1 MKKITTVFLIIVLTL
16 ALTACS
22 SGGEG
27 SETEETAKSF
37 PMTVTD
43 YLGTEMEF
51 TEAPQ
56 RIASLS
62 PSCTEILFALGLG
75 DQVVGVSNWCTYP
88 KAAQSI
94 EKIGDTNSGNVEKII
109 ELEADVVFVSGQ
121 TAADSVSALNEAGIN
136 VYSIG
141 AKDLDGI
148 YKGITDV
155 GQITGTSEKAA
166 EIVDGMKKEAEEIK
180 TEFAK
185 YDTKSVFIDLG
196 DLYSSSKE
204 DYLGNS
210 LNLIN
215 AKNIAL
221 NFDYSSPQLSAEKII
236 QENPQVYL
244 CFSSEKEFVKPD
256 GFDQIDAFK
265 NKEVYFIPYEDPTM
279 DKITRNGPR
288 FLEGLKALG
297 ELIHTGKLD
306 D

>member
-1 MKKITTVFLIIVLTL
+1 MKKITAVFLITVL
-16 ALTACS
+16 AFSFTACG
-22 SGGEG
+22 SGGED
-27 SETEETAKSF
+27 SEAEGTAKSF

-56 RIASLS
+56 KIASLS

-88 KAAQSI
+88 KEAQSI

-109 ELEADVVFVSGQ
+109 ELDADVVFVSGQ
-121 TAADSVSALNEAGIN
+121 TAADSVSALSEAGIN

-155 GQITGTSEKAA
+155 GQITDTSQKAS
-166 EIVDGMKKEAEEIK
+166 EIVNDMKKEAKKIK
-180 TEFAK
+180 AEFAQ
-185 YDTKSVFIDLG
+185 YDKKSVFIDLG

-210 LNLIN
+210 LDLIN
-215 AKNIAL
+215 AENIAL

-236 QENPQVYL
+236 EENPQVYL

-265 NKEVYFIPYEDPTM
+265 NKEVYFIPYENPTM

-288 FLEGLKALG
+288 FLEGLETLG
-297 ELIHTGKLD
+297 KLIHTGKLD

>member
-1 MKKITTVFLIIVLTL
+1 MKKIISIFLITILTF
-16 ALTACS
+16 TAAACGAD
-22 SGGEG
+22 SGDGKEK
-27 SETEETAKSF
+27 TNDQTF

-43 YLGTEMEF
+43 YLGTDMEF
-51 TEAPQ
+51 EEAPQ

-75 DQVVGVSNWCTYP
+75 DKVVGVSNWCTYP
-88 KAAQSI
+88 KEAQDI
-94 EKIGDTNSGNVEKII
+94 EKVGDTNNGNVEKII
-109 ELEADVVFVSGQ
+109 ELDADVVFVSGQ

-141 AKDLDGI
+141 AKNLDGI

-155 GQITGTSEKAA
+155 GQITDTSEKAA
-166 EIVDGMKKEAEEIK
+166 EIVAGMKNEAEDIK

-185 YDTKSVFIDLG
+185 YDTQSVFIDLG
-196 DLYSSSKE
+196 DLYSTSKE

-210 LNLIN
+210 LELIN

-221 NFDYSSPQLSAEKII
+221 DFDYSSPQLSAEKVVE
-236 QENPQVYL
+236 ENPQVYL
-244 CFSSEKEFVKPD
+244 CFSSEKDFVQPD

-265 NKEVYFIPYEDPTM
+265 NKKVYYIPYEDPAM
-279 DKITRNGPR
+279 DMITRDGPR
-288 FLEGLKALG
+288 FLKGLKMLG
-297 ELIHTGKLD
+297 QLIHTGKLD

>member
-1 MKKITTVFLIIVLTL
+1 MKKITAVFLITVLTF
-16 ALTACS
+16 AFTACGS
-22 SGGEG
+22 DGEDG
-27 SETEETAKSF
+27 KADGTANSF

-51 TEAPQ
+51 AEAPQ

-62 PSCTEILFALGLG
+62 PSCTEILFELGLG
-75 DQVVGVSNWCTYP
+75 DKVVGVSNWCTYP
-88 KAAQSI
+88 AAAQSI

-109 ELEADVVFVSGQ
+109 ELDADVVFVSGQ

-141 AKDLDGI
+141 AKDLEGI
-148 YKGITDV
+148 YKGIIDV
-155 GQITGTSEKAA
+155 GQITGTREKAA

-196 DLYSSSKE
+196 DLYSTSKE

-210 LNLIN
+210 LDLIN

-221 NFDYSSPQLSAEKII
+221 DFDYSSPQLS
-236 QENPQVYL
+236 
-244 CFSSEKEFVKPD
+244 S
-256 GFDQIDAFK
+256 
-265 NKEVYFIPYEDPTM
+265 
-279 DKITRNGPR
+279 
-288 FLEGLKALG
+288 
-297 ELIHTGKLD
+297 
-306 D
+306 